1 MARTV
6 DPAKYEA
13 KRLLILDA
21 AAECFARK
29 GFERTTTA
37 DICARAGISSGSLF
51 HYFPNKRSV
60 FVAIFELDGRQH
72 TELLDRAGR
81 TEDPVAGL
89 LEVVDGL
96 VRPLSDPS
104 APGLVTEVAAQ
115 AARDPELAEVLVRNE
130 IRLREGLA
138 GLLRRAAEA
147 GRIDPGLAP
156 ERAAGWIAALV
167 DAAFARV
174 SVDRDLVVEDEVE
187 MLRLILTR
195 FLLVQP

>member
-1 MARTV
+1 MPRTV
-6 DPAKYEA
+6 DPAKHEA

-37 DICARAGISSGSLF
+37 EICARAGISSGSLF
-51 HYFPNKRSV
+51 HYFPSKRAI
-60 FVAIFELDGRQH
+60 FVAIFELDGRLH
-72 TELLDRAGR
+72 ADLLDRAGR
-81 TEDPVAGL
+81 AEDPVAGL
-89 LEVVDGL
+89 LQVVDGL

-115 AARDPELAEVLVRNE
+115 AGRDPELAEVLVRNE

-138 GLLRRAAEA
+138 GLLRRAAGL
-147 GRIDPGLAP
+147 GRIDTGLDP
-156 ERAAGWIAALV
+156 DRAAGWIAALV

-174 SVDRDLVVEDEVE
+174 SVERDLEPDAERE

-195 FLLVQP
+195 FLHIR